1 MSTAALIPD
10 RPAVWPILAAVVLFA
25 GLVLVDTALEWEP
38 PFNALALLA
47 LIALWCG
54 GAMAA
59 ARQAVRARRDGR
71 PRRAVSLALLP
82 LAFLVTVVHPRL
94 VMGSAQSLGD
104 HLHFAQG
111 RPSYQAQVR
120 ALADTGEPKLLVW
133 GWGGFIVASTSL
145 VYDESD
151 EVTLP
156 PERQSASWKAR
167 AEHTDLACPYGY
179 RVRTA
184 LGGHFYAVGVGC

>member
-1 MSTAALIPD
+1 MAIATLSPD
-10 RPAVWPILAAVVLFA
+10 RPAIWPVPAAAVLFA

-38 PFNALALLA
+38 PFDALALLA
-47 LIALWCG
+47 LWCG
-54 GAMAA
+54 AAMAA
-59 ARQAVRARRDGR
+59 ARQAVRARRDGL

-82 LAFLVTVVHPRL
+82 LAFLVTVVQPRL
-94 VMGSAQSLGD
+94 VMGGVQSLGD
-104 HLHFAQG
+104 HLHFAKG
-111 RPSYQAQVR
+111 RPSYLAQVR

-167 AEHTDLACPYGY
+167 TEHTDLACPYGY
-179 RVRTA
+179 RARTT

>member
-1 MSTAALIPD
+1 MAIAALIPD
-10 RPAVWPILAAVVLFA
+10 RPAIWPVPAAAVLFA

-38 PFNALALLA
+38 PFDALALLA
-47 LIALWCG
+47 LLALWCG
-54 GAMAA
+54 VAMVAA
-59 ARQAVRARRDGR
+59 SRAVRARRDGR
-71 PRRAVSLALLP
+71 PRRALSLALLP
-82 LAFLVTVVHPRL
+82 LAFLVTVVQPGL
-94 VMGSAQSLGD
+94 VMGGAQSLGD
-104 HLHFAQG
+104 RLHFAKG
-111 RPSYQAQVR
+111 RASYLAQVG
-120 ALADTGEPKLLVW
+120 ALPNTGEPKLLVW

>member
-1 MSTAALIPD
+1 MSTVALTPD
-10 RPAVWPILAAVVLFA
+10 RPAIWPILAAAVLFA

-38 PFNALALLA
+38 PFDALALLA
-47 LIALWCG
+47 LLALWCG
-54 GAMAA
+54 AAMGAAS
-59 ARQAVRARRDGR
+59 QAVRACRDGR
-71 PRRAVSLALLP
+71 PGRAVSLAILP
-82 LAFLVTVVHPRL
+82 LAFLVTVVQPRL
-94 VMGSAQSLGD
+94 VMGGAQSLGD
-104 HLHFAQG
+104 RLHFAKG
-111 RPSYQAQVR
+111 RPSYLAQVR
-120 ALADTGEPKLLVW
+120 ALPDTGEPKLLVW

-156 PERQSASWKAR
+156 PERQSASWKTR
-167 AEHTDLACPYGY
+167 IEHTDLACPYGY